1 MRTKLGLLDVGST
14 WFPFPEVARN
24 ILTDLLLERNRS
36 RKLNFRFT
44 EFSEVARQASGSGIM
59 VVVERVKVNYATP
72 WLEKKGEDD
81 AQDAQSKAGGAASV
95 RGAGARSNWS

>member
-1 MRTKLGLLDVGST
+1 M
-14 WFPFPEVARN
+14 A
-24 ILTDLLLERNRS
+24 
-36 RKLNFRFT
+36 
-44 EFSEVARQASGSGIM
+44 
-59 VVVERVKVNYATP
+59 VVERVKVNYTTP